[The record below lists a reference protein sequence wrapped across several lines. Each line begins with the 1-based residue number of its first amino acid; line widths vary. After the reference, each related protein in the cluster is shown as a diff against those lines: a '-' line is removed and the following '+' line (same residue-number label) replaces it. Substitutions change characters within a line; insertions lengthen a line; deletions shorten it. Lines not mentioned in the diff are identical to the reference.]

1 MNPADTYKA
10 LCSRCHGE
18 NGDGKGMNAIYLD
31 PAPRNLTLAEFMANK
46 PHDRF
51 INSIKNGV
59 PGTSMPPWGKVLTD
73 DQVNGVFSYV
83 WATYVKEKP
92 RELKPRKV
100 PDVNPVAM
108 SQQSVDRGE
117 TIFQA
122 RCIGCHG
129 KKADGHGPNSPDISP
144 RPRNLRNFAF
154 MNSASDHRLFESIN
168 YGVEGTAMP
177 SWLDYG
183 LQQNDVGD
191 IVNYIRSMNKAAK

>member
-1 MNPADTYKA
+1 
-10 LCSRCHGE
+10 
-18 NGDGKGMNAIYLD
+18 
-31 PAPRNLTLAEFMANK
+31 
-46 PHDRF
+46 
-51 INSIKNGV
+51 
-59 PGTSMPPWGKVLTD
+59 
-73 DQVNGVFSYV
+73 
-83 WATYVKEKP
+83 
-92 RELKPRKV
+92 
-100 PDVNPVAM
+100 M